1 MQVVK
6 IKYNERT
13 RRGSSLP
20 PSQGLCL
27 ILCECLNDTPG
38 SDDWLR
44 QLTTDL
50 SMSKP
55 FAVGEV
61 VSTLIAFSSS
71 VGGASTVRQSRHYSD
86 LHA

>member
-1 MQVVK
+1 MRELDAAHPYRPAVSHLTV
-6 IKYNERT
+6 
-13 RRGSSLP
+13 
-20 PSQGLCL
+20 
-27 ILCECLNDTPG
+27 CECLNDTSG

-61 VSTLIAFSSS
+61 ASTLIAFSPN
-71 VGGASTVRQSRHYSD
+71 VGGASDGKAVKT
-86 LHA
+86 LF

>member
-1 MQVVK
+1 M
-6 IKYNERT
+6 RT
-13 RRGSSLP
+13 RTRLILTAR
-20 PSQGLCL
+20 LCL
-27 ILCECLNDTPG
+27 TLCECLNDTSG

-61 VSTLIAFSSS
+61 VSTLIAFSSNF
-71 VGGASTVRQSRHYSD
+71 GCASNVEAFKT
-86 LHA
+86 LF